1 MHTSLPRRIKPL
13 YALLIGLVMTACGGD
28 AGYPLI
34 EGGSYSFKN
43 SQGKYTLINY
53 WAEWCKP
60 CRIEIPELNRLAAEH
75 PDQVTVLGVNYDNEQ
90 GEVLHRQLD
99 KLGIQFKSLAVDP
112 RAEWELERAQ
122 VLPETLVINSDGELV
137 KRLIGPQTL
146 ESLKAFVE

>member
-1 MHTSLPRRIKPL
+1 
-13 YALLIGLVMTACGGD
+13 
-28 AGYPLI
+28 
-34 EGGSYSFKN
+34 
-43 SQGKYTLINY
+43 
-53 WAEWCKP
+53 
-60 CRIEIPELNRLAAEH
+60 
-75 PDQVTVLGVNYDNEQ
+75 
-90 GEVLHRQLD
+90 VLHRQLD